1 MESTYQSTYQS
12 TNKYSYQKMGIFIY
26 MSYIL
31 SMQYF
36 MLAFC
41 LYSMIKNPS
50 YLYFHSLLLFY
61 YIDVCSTYEK
71 ILILKAII
79 FMIMYNNSEKV
90 NKKLN
95 KLNIIR
101 QSLMTLED
109 TDAKDTNVVLYYVNK
124 GEITIKNKFNIF
136 FSKVD
141 KIITNIK
148 NNKNIQNIISIVDNY
163 LNIFISK
170 TIEKHK
176 ELYEKLMTKLFNL
189 DKKNK
194 EINDEIDN
202 NLKEIDNL
210 MLELEQLKE
219 ENNNTDGGDDDGDG
233 ELDEDYKN
241 DIKKDI
247 KNDIIKQKE
256 SLEFIKSI
264 NFKQMMET
272 IMKVK
277 DMKVKKTD

>member
-1 MESTYQSTYQS
+1 MESTYQS

-41 LYSMIKNPS
+41 LYNMIKNPS

>member
-1 MESTYQSTYQS
+1 MESTYQS

-31 SMQYF
+31 NMHYLMF
-36 MLAFC
+36 VFC
-41 LYSMIKNPS
+41 LYNMIKNPS

-71 ILILKAII
+71 VLILKAIL

-90 NKKLN
+90 NNKLN

-109 TDAKDTNVVLYYVNK
+109 TDAKDTNIVLYYINK
-124 GEITIKNKFNIF
+124 GEIKIKNKFNIF

-141 KIITNIK
+141 KIISNIK
-148 NNKNIQNIISIVDNY
+148 NNKNIQNIITIVDNY

-219 ENNNTDGGDDDGDG
+219 ENNNSDGDG
-233 ELDEDYKN
+233 ELDEDYKSN
-241 DIKKDI
+241 II
-247 KNDIIKQKE
+247 KNDIIKKKE
-256 SLEFIKSI
+256 SLEFIKTI

-277 DMKVKKTD
+277 DMKIKKTD